1 MEEVPETGDIKEVQ
15 ASVCGLTVGEKHLG
29 FVPTIYQDRE
39 TDDEEAGVDGG
50 RGKEEGRKKH
60 FLA

>member
-1 MEEVPETGDIKEVQ
+1 M
-15 ASVCGLTVGEKHLG
+15 GEKHLG

-39 TDDEEAGVDGG
+39 TDEEEAGVDGG
-50 RGKEEGRKKH
+50 GGKEGDRKRH